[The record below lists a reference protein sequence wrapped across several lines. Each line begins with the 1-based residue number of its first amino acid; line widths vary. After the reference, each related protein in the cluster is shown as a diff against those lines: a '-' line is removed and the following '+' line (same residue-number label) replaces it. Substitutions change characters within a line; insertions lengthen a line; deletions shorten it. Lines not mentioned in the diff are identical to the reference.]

1 MLYIEIDHEGE
12 RNAMMNET
20 DVEIQSLSIQSTPV
34 EEICRLGRCLSVPKR
49 VEILRLIEN
58 SNIMSVNS
66 IAKALDLPIST
77 VSVHV
82 SILEEAGLI
91 VTEKTP
97 SLHGKAK
104 MCYRRNMQ
112 ISLRLGDTPANP
124 CKTFEQQLP
133 VGGFS
138 MTEHVTLPCGM
149 ASVIGPIGTYNRP
162 ACFFLPERLQ
172 AQVLWMQAGSVT
184 YEFAP
189 LLMPS
194 TGIEELRVS
203 FEACSQAPNDQPWNT
218 LFSVSING
226 VLIGETNCTCEAGG
240 QRGRL
245 NPEWWPD
252 VATQSGV
259 LYKWRVTCD
268 GSYLEDKPV
277 SATRLQD
284 LRLREDEPICLTIT
298 VPQGDHQAG
307 INLFGSDAGDY
318 RQSISLSILYRKE

>member
-1 MLYIEIDHEGE
+1 
-12 RNAMMNET
+12 MMNET
-20 DVEIQSLSIQSTPV
+20 GAELQSLSIRSTPV
-34 EEICRLGRCLSVPKR
+34 EAICRLGRCLSVPKR

-104 MCYRRNMQ
+104 MCYRKNMH
-112 ISLRLGDTPANP
+112 ISLQLGDKPSNL
-124 CKTFEQQLP
+124 CKSFEQQLP

-138 MTEHVTLPCGM
+138 LTEHITSPCGM
-149 ASVIGPIGTYNRP
+149 ASTIGPIGTYNRP

-172 AQVLWMQAGSVT
+172 AQVLWMQAGSIT

-189 LLMPS
+189 LLGS
-194 TGIEELRVS
+194 NTRIEEILVS
-203 FEACSQAPNDQPWNT
+203 FEACSQAPSDQPWNT

-226 VLIGETNCTCEAGG
+226 VLVGETNCTCEAGG
-240 QRGRL
+240 PRGRL

-252 VATQSGV
+252 VATQSGI
-259 LYKWRVTCD
+259 LYKWRVNSD
-268 GSYLEDKPV
+268 GSYLQDKLI
-277 SATRLQD
+277 SATRLSD
-284 LRLREDEPICLTIT
+284 LSLREDGPICLTIS
-298 VPQGDHQAG
+298 VPKGENQAG

-318 RQSISLSILYRKE
+318 RQSIVLSILYRKE